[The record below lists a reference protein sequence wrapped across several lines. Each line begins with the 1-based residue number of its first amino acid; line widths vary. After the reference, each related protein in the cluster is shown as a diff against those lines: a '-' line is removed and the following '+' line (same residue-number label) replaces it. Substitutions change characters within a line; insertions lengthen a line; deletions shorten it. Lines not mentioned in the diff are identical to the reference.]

1 MMPNLPLLFH
11 IDTVD
16 EYAALLVKRY
26 YALFSPVKEFFQRS
40 DRAYQRREYAETV
53 LNLLNV
59 KYVVSSFRL
68 EDKGL
73 VLVQDGKV
81 KLYENP
87 GVLPRAYL
95 VPEAMV
101 VKDDDDVLRV
111 LEYGHFNPG
120 VSVLITR
127 GEYEKVEND
136 SNKENG
142 LLPNNF
148 KGKVK
153 ILKYSPNQVEIETN
167 GNDSGFLVLA
177 DNFYPGWEVYVNGR
191 EETVLRVNYNLR
203 GVALSRG
210 KNRVT
215 FTFDP
220 MSFTMGASLTLITLL
235 TCMWFLLRSRKG
247 KEKISL

>member
-1 MMPNLPLLFH
+1 MGILIH
-11 IDTVD
+11 
-16 EYAALLVKRY
+16 
-26 YALFSPVKEFFQRS
+26 
-40 DRAYQRREYAETV
+40 
-53 LNLLNV
+53 
-59 KYVVSSFRL
+59 
-68 EDKGL
+68 
-73 VLVQDGKV
+73 
-81 KLYENP
+81 
-87 GVLPRAYL
+87 
-95 VPEAMV
+95 
-101 VKDDDDVLRV
+101 
-111 LEYGHFNPG
+111 G

-136 SNKENG
+136 ANKENG

-203 GVALSRG
+203 GVAVSRG

-220 MSFTMGASLTLITLL
+220 MSFKIGAFLTLCYPTCQYTLPA
-235 TCMWFLLRSRKG
+235 TQ
-247 KEKISL
+247 KEKQREHNLIYSK